1 MKNKLIST
9 AIRQFGE
16 RGFDGASTRDIAS
29 EAGTTMSNITYH
41 FKGKEG
47 LYRAAAE
54 AIVQRFAEVSRH
66 QFSQPVPPDIDAATR
81 IERVCA
87 VLRTIGAFM
96 LSDEAEPLARFVA
109 REQQSSQS
117 VMREYFQRDIAPM
130 VDALKQHVTILRPDL
145 SAEDVN
151 ATVFFLLSMAISL
164 RSSRMSLCMFME
176 VTDIDDRLGA
186 QVLERLE
193 ATVREVLAHPVS
205 KEGQR

>member
-41 FKGKEG
+41 FRGKDG

-54 AIVQRFAEVSRH
+54 AIVKRFAEVSRH
-66 QFSQPVPPDIDAATR
+66 QFTEPPPSEMDAEQR

-96 LSDEAEPLARFVA
+96 LSEEAEPLARFVA
-109 REQQSSQS
+109 REQHSPNSI
-117 VMREYFQRDIAPM
+117 MREYFERDIGPM
-130 VDALKQHVTILRPDL
+130 TDALKQHVSTLRPDL
-145 SAEDVN
+145 SDEQAHV
-151 ATVFFLLSMAISL
+151 TTFFLLSMAISL
-164 RSSRMSLCMFME
+164 RSSRMSLCMFMD
-176 VTDIDDRLGA
+176 VPDIDDDLGSRL
-186 QVLERLE
+186 LNRLE
-193 ATVREVLAHPVS
+193 GTVREVLAHPNS
-205 KEGQR
+205 QEGQ